1 MNNTKV
7 EKIKETKFIE
17 TRDMNE
23 LNISNLIAKVKN
35 YDWSFI
41 NSFENVDS
49 AYGCFLNIFKKMYDD
64 CCPVKT
70 KQRNVKFRKQWMT
83 PALLRSCKTKDNLFK
98 KYQTSPTTENRVKY
112 NAYKNLFT
120 SLKRKA
126 EKNYLSNKLEQAK
139 NNLKETWRIIKDV
152 INKKTTDFSF
162 PDSFKYENT
171 IIKDPGEIGNK
182 FNEFFVTIGPKLD
195 AKIDPPQV
203 EFQTYLRRDI
213 SDSFYIKPT
222 TPEEIMN
229 IIHVCKNKQS
239 SGWDDIPM
247 TIIKYVG
254 PHIAAPFAH
263 ICNLSFSSGLF
274 PSEMKTAKVTPVYK
288 GDSRDE
294 FSNYRPISLLPN
306 FSKILEKIMF
316 NRLSE
321 FLNKHEILY
330 EQQYGFRQNFST
342 DLALLELSDKI
353 AESIDAKKYTIGI
366 FVDLSKAF
374 DTLNHGILLQKLFR
388 YGIRG
393 IANNWFQNYLHERQQ
408 YVMFNN
414 VTSTKCKITTG
425 VPQGSILGP
434 LLFLLYINDI
444 CRSSEILKFILYA
457 DDTNIFY
464 SCESLDQLCEVVN
477 RELHGVMQWFRA
489 NRLSVNLKKTNFV
502 IFGSSGRTKKIDKC
516 EIFLDN
522 IKILRT
528 EKAKFLGV
536 IIDEN
541 LSWKNH
547 ITYIKGKISK
557 NIGIINRLKYRVSEG
572 ILLSLYDTLV
582 LPYLNY
588 CNIVWANNKTTR
600 LQPLVLLQK
609 RAMRLITTSAHN
621 AHTIPLFSKL
631 NRLTLVDM
639 NKLLIAT
646 FMFRSHTKSLPN
658 IFSGYFCSNA
668 SIHGHFTRNS
678 SKLHI
683 SHARTDVRRFQIRI
697 YGPKLWNS
705 IDPAIINKS
714 FNWRAFK
721 HRYKKYLLSQY
732 K

>member
-1 MNNTKV
+1 
-7 EKIKETKFIE
+7 
-17 TRDMNE
+17 
-23 LNISNLIAKVKN
+23 
-35 YDWSFI
+35 
-41 NSFENVDS
+41 
-49 AYGCFLNIFKKMYDD
+49 
-64 CCPVKT
+64 
-70 KQRNVKFRKQWMT
+70 
-83 PALLRSCKTKDNLFK
+83 
-98 KYQTSPTTENRVKY
+98 
-112 NAYKNLFT
+112 
-120 SLKRKA
+120 
-126 EKNYLSNKLEQAK
+126 
-139 NNLKETWRIIKDV
+139 
-152 INKKTTDFSF
+152 
-162 PDSFKYENT
+162 
-171 IIKDPGEIGNK
+171 
-182 FNEFFVTIGPKLD
+182 
-195 AKIDPPQV
+195 
-203 EFQTYLRRDI
+203 
-213 SDSFYIKPT
+213 
-222 TPEEIMN
+222 MN

-374 DTLNHGILLQKLFR
+374 DTLNHGILLKKLFR

-444 CRSSEILKFILYA
+444 CRTSEILKFILYA

-502 IFGSSGRTKKIDKC
+502 ILGFSGRTKKIDKC
-516 EIFLDN
+516 EIF
-522 IKILRT
+522 
-528 EKAKFLGV
+528 
-536 IIDEN
+536 
-541 LSWKNH
+541 
-547 ITYIKGKISK
+547 
-557 NIGIINRLKYRVSEG
+557 
-572 ILLSLYDTLV
+572 
-582 LPYLNY
+582 
-588 CNIVWANNKTTR
+588 
-600 LQPLVLLQK
+600 
-609 RAMRLITTSAHN
+609 
-621 AHTIPLFSKL
+621 
-631 NRLTLVDM
+631 
-639 NKLLIAT
+639 
-646 FMFRSHTKSLPN
+646 
-658 IFSGYFCSNA
+658 
-668 SIHGHFTRNS
+668 
-678 SKLHI
+678 
-683 SHARTDVRRFQIRI
+683 
-697 YGPKLWNS
+697 
-705 IDPAIINKS
+705 
-714 FNWRAFK
+714 
-721 HRYKKYLLSQY
+721 
-732 K
+732 

>member
-1 MNNTKV
+1 M
-7 EKIKETKFIE
+7 
-17 TRDMNE
+17 
-23 LNISNLIAKVKN
+23 
-35 YDWSFI
+35 
-41 NSFENVDS
+41 ENHK
-49 AYGCFLNIFKKMYDD
+49 GCY
-64 CCPVKT
+64 
-70 KQRNVKFRKQWMT
+70 KQ
-83 PALLRSCKTKDNLFK
+83 
-98 KYQTSPTTENRVKY
+98 
-112 NAYKNLFT
+112 
-120 SLKRKA
+120 
-126 EKNYLSNKLEQAK
+126 
-139 NNLKETWRIIKDV
+139 
-152 INKKTTDFSF
+152 KTTDFSF

-316 NRLSE
+316 NRLRE

-330 EQQYGFRQNFST
+330 EKQYGFRQNFST

-353 AESIDAKKYTIGI
+353 AESIDAKKYTICI

-374 DTLNHGILLQKLFR
+374 DTLNHGILLQKLFI

-393 IANNWFQNYLHERQQ
+393 IANNWFQNYLQERQQ

-477 RELHGVMQWFRA
+477 RKLHGVMQLFRE
-489 NRLSVNLKKTNFV
+489 
-502 IFGSSGRTKKIDKC
+502 ID
-516 EIFLDN
+516 F
-522 IKILRT
+522 
-528 EKAKFLGV
+528 
-536 IIDEN
+536 
-541 LSWKNH
+541 
-547 ITYIKGKISK
+547 
-557 NIGIINRLKYRVSEG
+557 
-572 ILLSLYDTLV
+572 
-582 LPYLNY
+582 
-588 CNIVWANNKTTR
+588 
-600 LQPLVLLQK
+600 
-609 RAMRLITTSAHN
+609 
-621 AHTIPLFSKL
+621 
-631 NRLTLVDM
+631 RLT
-639 NKLLIAT
+639 
-646 FMFRSHTKSLPN
+646 
-658 IFSGYFCSNA
+658 
-668 SIHGHFTRNS
+668 
-678 SKLHI
+678 
-683 SHARTDVRRFQIRI
+683 
-697 YGPKLWNS
+697 
-705 IDPAIINKS
+705 
-714 FNWRAFK
+714 
-721 HRYKKYLLSQY
+721 
-732 K
+732 